1 LYSKYDKE
9 KPSSS
14 GWAWLHKRDFY
25 IARGAQMSVLGSNCL
40 HSYVRHTLSMLDAGD
55 RMDHIAEELIRLATF
70 ADLNCACNDETGK
83 YVADQFSGPDRQARR
98 RDQ

>member
-1 LYSKYDKE
+1 
-9 KPSSS
+9 
-14 GWAWLHKRDFY
+14 
-25 IARGAQMSVLGSNCL
+25 MSVLGSNCL
-40 HSYVRHTLSMLDAGD
+40 HSYVRHT
-55 RMDHIAEELIRLATF
+55 LIRLATF